1 MRNSRLAPRI
11 SHNDKKDFFMT
22 RADRIAILLS
32 LLGFAAAAFVSQRIY
47 EGLPHIEDEMAYV
60 WQAKVITRG
69 AITVPS
75 PVCPECFLVPFV
87 VDHNGLRFGK
97 YPLGWP
103 VVLSFGELTHTRWL
117 INPILNG
124 LTVWLLYR
132 LGKKLLDE
140 RTALLSAAL
149 FVISP
154 FVLLNAGSL
163 LSSTWAL
170 FLSVTFTFAWL
181 DAFTAPNPMLPEAAR
196 RSLPAATAGLA
207 LGALALTRPL
217 TALAIALPFAF
228 HGLYLLV
235 RGDGL
240 TGKRVLAVGLL
251 AGAIAAL
258 YFLWQYAVTG
268 DPLLNP
274 YTLWWPYDRIG
285 FGRGIG
291 LQQGGFA
298 PIYAYA
304 NTRFSLFVAANDLFG
319 WPRLSWLFIPFGLLA
334 TRRNGRLWLV
344 VAMTFTL
351 VGAYTLYWI
360 TSWVYGPR
368 YYYEAL
374 AGPILLTAAGI
385 RWLGGAASHQP
396 TLRWK
401 VLARLASIL
410 RARWMARTRFAL
422 VSLVVIALV
431 AGNLLYY
438 LPRRIGAMKG
448 DSGISRD
455 CYRPFETSQARDA
468 IPALVFVYFE
478 HRYNDYGCLLDLNNP
493 FLDSDFVLAIGE
505 NPNKDFIV
513 AHAFQNRKV
522 LYYYPDTQ
530 QIYDLPR

>member
-1 MRNSRLAPRI
+1 M
-11 SHNDKKDFFMT
+11 MT
-22 RADRIAILLS
+22 RADRLALLLS
-32 LLGFAAAAFVSQRIY
+32 LLGFAAAAFVSQHIY

-60 WQAKVITRG
+60 WQAKAITRG
-69 AITVPS
+69 VITVPS

-140 RTALLSAAL
+140 RTALLAAGL

-163 LSSTWAL
+163 LSSSWAL
-170 FLSVTFTFAWL
+170 FLSVMFTIAWL
-181 DAFTAPNPMLPEAAR
+181 DAFTAPNLSLPETAR

-207 LGALALTRPL
+207 LGVLALTRPL
-217 TALAIALPFAF
+217 TALAVSLPFAF

-235 RGDGL
+235 RGDR
-240 TGKRVLAVGLL
+240 TIRKRVLATGLL
-251 AGAIAAL
+251 AGGIAAL
-258 YFLWQYAVTG
+258 YLLWQYAVTG

-285 FGRGIG
+285 FGPGIG
-291 LQQGGFA
+291 LQKGGFR
-298 PIYAYA
+298 PIHAYV

-319 WPRLSWLFIPFGLLA
+319 WPKLSWLFIPFGLLA
-334 TRRNGRLWLV
+334 AWRNRRLWLV
-344 VAMTFTL
+344 FGNTFTL
-351 VGAYTLYWI
+351 IGAYTLYWI

-374 AGPILLTAAGI
+374 AGPLLLTAAGI
-385 RWLGGAASHQP
+385 RWLASAMSHPPAQG
-396 TLRWK
+396 WK
-401 VLARLASIL
+401 WFARLGAIL
-410 RARWMARTRFAL
+410 RARWVTLARFVL
-422 VSLVVIALV
+422 VSLVVFALV
-431 AGNLLYY
+431 AGDLIYY
-438 LPRRIGAMKG
+438 LPMRLGAMKG

-455 CYRPFETSQARDA
+455 CLQPFETPQAQAA

-478 HRYNDYGCLLDLNNP
+478 DRYNDYSCLLDLTNP
-493 FLDSDFVLAIGE
+493 FMDSDFILAISV
-505 NPNKDFIV
+505 NPDVDFIV
-513 AHAFQNRKV
+513 AHTFQNRKV
-522 LYYYPDTQ
+522 LYYYPDTRQ
-530 QIYDLPR
+530 LLDLPKE